1 MALASRVAGMAA
13 TALAAVL
20 CAGCLVQVETVRDAR
35 PEFARA
41 RREAS
46 RFQGRPGPAH
56 ELNVLVFDPKDQKLV
71 RVSLPMWLVRK
82 VEKKAN
88 GGDGLDLDFDAADER
103 AERAVKRHVRLED
116 IEKAGLGVLL
126 EVEQDDGEQVLVW
139 LR

>member
-1 MALASRVAGMAA
+1 MALASRWAGVGAA
-13 TALAAVL
+13 ALLAFVS
-20 CAGCLVQVETVRDAR
+20 AGCLVQVETVRDAG

-46 RFQGRPGPAH
+46 RLQGRSGPAH
-56 ELNVLVFDPKDQKLV
+56 ELNVLVFDPKEGKLV

-88 GGDGLDLDFDAADER
+88 GGDGFDIDFDSDER
-103 AERAVKRHVRLED
+103 AERAVRRHVRLED

-126 EVEQDDGEQVLVW
+126 EVEEDDGEQVLVW

>member
-1 MALASRVAGMAA
+1 MALASRWAGVGAA
-13 TALAAVL
+13 ALAAVL

-46 RFQGRPGPAH
+46 RFQGHTGPAH
-56 ELNVLVFDPKDQKLV
+56 ELNVLVYDPHEQKLV

-82 VEKKAN
+82 VAKKAADK
-88 GGDGLDLDFDAADER
+88 DGFDFDAGDER
-103 AERAVKRHVRLED
+103 AERAVKRHVRLEE
-116 IEKAGLGVLL
+116 IEKAGLGVLV
-126 EVEQDDGEQVLVW
+126 EVEEDDGEQVLVW